1 MRRPSV
7 ASLDSGAESPVYGEE
22 PSASADRISPVARP
36 PWAGGGRRAVW
47 PVRAVEPA
55 QQAGCDPCAGS
66 ALTSRLPGFSQALA
80 SGGQG
85 SARQVLRARSV
96 GQRTRRRGG
105 LRGDHLAPG
114 SAGRLDASHRGNGGA
129 DVPGAGRRGGAATRR
144 NSRSVGYRPA
154 KRQMVCKGH
163 PCVYAADGDPMARHA
178 SSWAVPRGLRSLC
191 KLTDAHGREG

>member
-1 MRRPSV
+1 MVRRLSV
-7 ASLDSGAESPVYGEE
+7 ARLDSGAESPVYGEE
-22 PSASADRISPVARP
+22 PSASADRVSPVVRP
-36 PWAGGGRRAVW
+36 PCASGGRRAVW

-55 QQAGCDPCAGS
+55 QQAGC
-66 ALTSRLPGFSQALA
+66 
-80 SGGQG
+80 GGGRG
-85 SARQVLRARSV
+85 SARQVLRAGSV

-105 LRGDHLAPG
+105 LREDHLAPG
-114 SAGRLDASHRGNGGA
+114 SAARLDAPHRGNRGA
-129 DVPGAGRRGGAATRR
+129 DDPGAGRRGGAATRR
-144 NSRSVGYRPA
+144 DSRSVGCRPA